1 MRLAVL
7 TVMFAAYALGTSAVL
22 AQGCHHTCAEGYT
35 YSTES
40 KSCVKKTVSS

>member
-7 TVMFAAYALGTSAVL
+7 TVMFAIYAVGTSAVL
-22 AQGCHHTCAEGYT
+22 AQGCHHACAEGFV
-35 YSTES
+35 YSAES